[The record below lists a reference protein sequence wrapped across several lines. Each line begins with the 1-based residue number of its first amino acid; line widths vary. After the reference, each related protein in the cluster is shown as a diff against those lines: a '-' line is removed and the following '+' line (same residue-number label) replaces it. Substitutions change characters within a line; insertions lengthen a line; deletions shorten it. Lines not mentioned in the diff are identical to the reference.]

1 MRPDRSP
8 RSQGSPSPPWWVLA
22 SAPVLLLL
30 GHPAFAAAHGDDTVT
45 VATFYGPLLALT
57 VVLLLVPLGKA
68 LLRLAL
74 GRR

>member
-22 SAPVLLLL
+22 SVLLLL
-30 GHPAFAAAHGDDTVT
+30 GHPALAAAHGDDTVT

>member
-8 RSQGSPSPPWWVLA
+8 RSQGSPSPPWWVPA
-22 SAPVLLLL
+22 SVLLLLLL

>member
-8 RSQGSPSPPWWVLA
+8 RSLGSPSPPWWVLA

-30 GHPAFAAAHGDDTVT
+30 GHPALAAAHGDDTVT

-57 VVLLLVPLGKA
+57 VILLVLPLGKA

-74 GRR
+74 GKR